1 MASPS
6 DTSAIYIGLMS
17 GTSMDGVDAALVRFG
32 EHSCEILATHKQAYP
47 ESLRADLKVATQN
60 PETFTIDTFGA
71 LDQMV
76 AEHFSSAALAVID
89 HSDID
94 PARIEAIGS
103 HGQTV
108 RHRPHAEHPFTLQI
122 GDPNKIAATTG
133 LATVADFRRRDLAEG
148 GEGAPLAPAFHQWL
162 FARSHRNCVV
172 LNIGGIANVTLL
184 ADNED
189 EVIGFDTGP
198 GNTLLDI
205 WISEKRSSAF
215 DDRGAWAAS
224 GNVIQALLL
233 TLLEDPYLAL
243 PPPKSTG
250 FEYFNLRWLNDAIQK
265 SGLTATAGDNDIQA
279 TLVEFTVRGIA
290 DAIKHHA
297 PDTSAV
303 MVCGGGVHNDY
314 LMSRLSENLA
324 GAAVSSTADFGLDA
338 DWVEAAAFAWLAMR
352 TMQQQTGNL
361 PSVTGATSKAI
372 LGCLHFGTS

>member
-1 MASPS
+1 
-6 DTSAIYIGLMS
+6 MS

-47 ESLRADLKVATQN
+47 ESLRADLKAATQN
-60 PETFTIDTFGA
+60 PETFTVDTFGA

-89 HSDID
+89 HSNID

-108 RHRPHAEHPFTLQI
+108 RHLPHAEHPFTLQI
-122 GDPNKIAATTG
+122 GDPNRIAATTG
-133 LATVADFRRRDLAEG
+133 LATVADFRRRDLAVG

>member
-1 MASPS
+1 
-6 DTSAIYIGLMS
+6 MS

-47 ESLRADLKVATQN
+47 ESLRADLKAATQN
-60 PETFTIDTFGA
+60 PETFTVDTFGT

-76 AEHFSSAALAVID
+76 AEHFTTAALTVID
-89 HSDID
+89 HSNVD
-94 PARIEAIGS
+94 PALIVAIGS

-108 RHRPHAEHPFTLQI
+108 RHQPHAEHPFTLQI
-122 GDPNKIAATTG
+122 GDPNRIAATTG
-133 LATVADFRRRDLAEG
+133 LATVADFRRRDLAVG

-162 FARSHRNCVV
+162 FARSHSNCVV

-189 EVIGFDTGP
+189 AVIGFDTGP

-205 WISEKRSSAF
+205 WISEKRSSTF

-224 GNVIQALLL
+224 GNVIQALLH

-250 FEYFNLRWLNDAIQK
+250 FEYFNKRWLDDAIQK

-279 TLVEFTVRGIA
+279 TLAEFTAKSIA
-290 DAIKHHA
+290 DAITRHA
-297 PDTSAV
+297 PDASAV
-303 MVCGGGVHNDY
+303 MVCGGGIHNDH
-314 LMSRLSENLA
+314 LMNRLGENLQ
-324 GAAVSSTADFGLDA
+324 GASVSSSADFGLDP
-338 DWVEAAAFAWLAMR
+338 DWVEAATFAWLAMR

-361 PSVTGATSKAI
+361 PSVTGATSKAV
-372 LGCLHFGTS
+372 LGCVHFGTR